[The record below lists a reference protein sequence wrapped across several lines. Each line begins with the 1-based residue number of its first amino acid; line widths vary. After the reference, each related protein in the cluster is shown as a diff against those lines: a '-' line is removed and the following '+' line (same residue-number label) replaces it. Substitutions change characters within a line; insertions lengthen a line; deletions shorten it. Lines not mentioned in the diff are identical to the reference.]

1 MQTKFFTSVI
11 LAFLTVIFAWQNPQP
26 ITIKFLFISFN
37 ISASFVILIIAAI
50 GYFISMGFGVFKE
63 INYKRTIKAK
73 NRSIAKLK
81 KEITKLNNA
90 SFGKEIDDNVENS
103 ENLEDISSMLLQ
115 NEQIQSYIQQNTNL
129 DTPKKEEKNIKK
141 IDFSDIVKPSEIKQT
156 IVTSK
161 LDTML
166 TGFDDLDEDDIFSLA
181 QDCKSDCVKKLPWY
195 MGNSATKICDIN
207 ETVPKKEEKDKYK
220 SANID
225 LKSGY
230 NEFIGIKKEKSKQK
244 LRIKKVSEYK
254 GKKFK
259 KSSIT
264 KTKSRKINSEK
275 TFLKKILDS
284 NSLSLDDMMKPNN
297 KKDQKVKS
305 PKNDDDTKKFFL
317 EKEETEINSYECSF
331 LKMHPQ
337 QTSPENTLSKN
348 SVKERFNWKSDIS
361 QDYVL
366 MQSNNYTDHNESFQ
380 GEKISSIKNKLNA
393 IFSNSQKSLNKN
405 YND

>member
-1 MQTKFFTSVI
+1 MQTKFFTSVV

-26 ITIKFLFISFN
+26 VTIKFLFINFN
-37 ISASFVILIIAAI
+37 ISASFVILITATI
-50 GYFISMGFGVFKE
+50 GYFISIGFGVFKE
-63 INYKRTIKAK
+63 INYKKAIKSK

-90 SFGKEIDDNVENS
+90 SFGKEIDDNLENN
-103 ENLEDISSMLLQ
+103 ENLEGISSIIFE
-115 NEQIQSYIQQNTNL
+115 NEQIQSYIEKNVNL
-129 DTPKKEEKNIKK
+129 DTSKKEEVNIKSM
-141 IDFSDIVKPSEIKQT
+141 DFSDIVKPKEQKQVAT
-156 IVTSK
+156 TSK

-181 QDCKSDCVKKLPWY
+181 QDGKSDCIKKLPWY

-207 ETVPKKEEKDKYK
+207 ENMINTKKKDKYK

-225 LKSGY
+225 LKSEY
-230 NEFIGIKKEKSKQK
+230 DEFIGTKKEKTKQK
-244 LRIKKVSEYK
+244 LKIQNISQYKK
-254 GKKFK
+254 KKFK
-259 KSSIT
+259 KSNIT

-284 NSLSLDDMMKPNN
+284 NSLSLHNFVKSNN
-297 KKDQKVKS
+297 KKDNKANPS
-305 PKNDDDTKKFFL
+305 KNDDDTKKSFL
-317 EKEETEINSYECSF
+317 KKEEFNLNSYDCSF
-331 LKMHPQ
+331 LKTHPQ

-366 MQSNNYTDHNESFQ
+366 MQSNNYTDNESFQ

-393 IFSNSQKSLNKN
+393 IFSNAQKTMNKN